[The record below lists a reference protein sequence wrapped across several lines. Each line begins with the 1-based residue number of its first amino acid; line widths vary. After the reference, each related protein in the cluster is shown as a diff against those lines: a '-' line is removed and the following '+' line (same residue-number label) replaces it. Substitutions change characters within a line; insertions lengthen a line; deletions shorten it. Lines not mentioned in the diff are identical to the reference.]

1 MNEQMVRRDKLEKA
15 LVGLLYA
22 LVWTF
27 SIVYFWLFLE
37 PGDAMGYSLVFLWI
51 VIPVITIAVS
61 IVEGL
66 KNWFGRFKWFT
77 SVILGLMYMLSGYL
91 TFDLANNLSANH
103 VNLPSIEMLFIG
115 IGIALAGML
124 VGCLIKK
131 TSTDG
136 T

>member
-1 MNEQMVRRDKLEKA
+1 MVRRDKLEKA
-15 LVGLLYA
+15 LVGLLYV
-22 LVWTF
+22 LVWMF
-27 SIVYFWLFLE
+27 SIAYFWLFLE
-37 PGDAMGYSLVFLWI
+37 PSDAMGYSLVFLWI

-91 TFDLANNLSANH
+91 TFDLANTLSANH
-103 VNLPSIEMLFIG
+103 VNLPRIEMLFIG
-115 IGIALAGML
+115 TGIALAGML

-131 TSTDG
+131 MKK
-136 T
+136 

>member
-15 LVGLLYA
+15 LVGLLYV

-37 PGDAMGYSLVFLWI
+37 PSDAMGYSLVFLWI

-61 IVEGL
+61 IVEGM
-66 KNWFGRFKWFT
+66 KNWFGRFKWLT

-91 TFDLANNLSANH
+91 TFDLANTLTTDHLNM
-103 VNLPSIEMLFIG
+103 PRIEMLFIG
-115 IGIALAGML
+115 TGIALAGML

-131 TSTDG
+131 TGSDG

>member
-15 LVGLLYA
+15 LVGLLYV
-22 LVWTF
+22 LVWMF
-27 SIVYFWLFLE
+27 SIAYFWLFLE
-37 PGDAMGYSLVFLWI
+37 PSDAMGYSLVFLWI

-103 VNLPSIEMLFIG
+103 VNMPRIEMLFIG
-115 IGIALAGML
+115 TGIALVGML

-131 TSTDG
+131 MRK
-136 T
+136 